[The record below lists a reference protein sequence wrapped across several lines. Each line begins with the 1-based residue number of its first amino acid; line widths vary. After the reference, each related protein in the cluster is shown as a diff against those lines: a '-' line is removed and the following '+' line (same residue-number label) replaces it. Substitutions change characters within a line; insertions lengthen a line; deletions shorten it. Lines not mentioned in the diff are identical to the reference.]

1 MAIYRLKGTS
11 GTLLNQ
17 SFPLAGELRLGTG
30 HACDVSVEGD
40 DAAGVLAVV
49 TVRDDGSVHLAAQA
63 PGAVTVNGDDVQELS
78 LAGGDE
84 LRVGRS
90 RFILQAPG
98 LRPERVLTE
107 EATRSGGAWRWW
119 LVAAV
124 LVGAGAGVAWWQG
137 WLPLP

>member
-1 MAIYRLKGTS
+1 
-11 GTLLNQ
+11 
-17 SFPLAGELRLGTG
+17 
-30 HACDVSVEGD
+30 
-40 DAAGVLAVV
+40 VV
-49 TVRDDGSVHLAAQA
+49 TVRDDGSVYLAAQT

-119 LVAAV
+119 LAAVV

>member
-30 HACDVSVEGD
+30 DACDVSVESD

-49 TVRDDGSVHLAAQA
+49 TVRDDGSVHLATQA

-78 LAGGDE
+78 LAGGDD

-119 LVAAV
+119 LAAAV

>member
-30 HACDVSVEGD
+30 DACDVSVEGD

-119 LVAAV
+119 LAAAV